1 VGIGT
6 RAGPL
11 ADHSRSRIAH
21 FCGFALGACD
31 IFVRTK
37 VLLDRWTCAAPPCG
51 DLPVE
56 RAMWGRRNVPGIA
69 P

>member
-1 VGIGT
+1 MGIGT
-6 RAGPL
+6 RDEPRAE
-11 ADHSRSRIAH
+11 HCRSRIAH

-37 VLLDRWTCAAPPCG
+37 VLLDRWTCAARPCV

-56 RAMWGRRNVPGIA
+56 RAMWGRRNVPEVA